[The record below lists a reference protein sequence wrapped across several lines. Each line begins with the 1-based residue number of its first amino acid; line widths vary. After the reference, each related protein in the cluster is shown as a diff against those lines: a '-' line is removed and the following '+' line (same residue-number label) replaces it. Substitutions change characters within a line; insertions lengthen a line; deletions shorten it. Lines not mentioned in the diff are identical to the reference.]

1 MVTIGILMFLMEFL
15 ASGDEPIP
23 ISNAMVVDKIFF
35 KLGNQ
40 LIFLF
45 VVGLLYSNL
54 HLFG

>member
-23 ISNAMVVDKIFF
+23 ISNVMVVDKIFL
-35 KLGNQ
+35 KVGNQ